1 MKLSYKA
8 VFVEIP
14 CICGHI
20 KDEQST
26 NSEAETKQLLV
37 QIKYFNIYNWN
48 FKIFLCLKTF
58 IIWIPEH
65 ACKLSFLWKMSA
77 EYQRKSISYLKNGTF
92 LIEWLDRA

>member
-14 CICGHI
+14 CICGHF

-37 QIKYFNIYNWN
+37 QIKYFNIYN
-48 FKIFLCLKTF
+48 
-58 IIWIPEH
+58 
-65 ACKLSFLWKMSA
+65 
-77 EYQRKSISYLKNGTF
+77 
-92 LIEWLDRA
+92 